1 MPSGKTSPTALAKFL
16 VLVTLLV
23 PLLVL
28 GAVLATR
35 TGMIGLDTGFGTLG
49 LKVAPVLAW
58 IGAGAAAVSLLL
70 LIRYRDLWT
79 YAAAA
84 VVIGAVTLGATQYQL
99 TRFGP
104 APRDVTSNAD
114 DPPVF
119 GRAMLSDRRAAG
131 VRATDTVACD
141 GLEAIDSQLS
151 PEVVAWALKQSGVTV
166 MGMSPFRVDGWKEGM
181 WFGIQHDVTVRIR
194 PGRTDVRVSARDS
207 LPIGPQACDLAR
219 RIVSE
224 MNALR

>member
-1 MPSGKTSPTALAKFL
+1 MSSGNNRSAAVAKLL
-16 VLVTLLV
+16 VLAAFLTPLV
-23 PLLVL
+23 AL

-35 TGMIGLDTGFGTLG
+35 TGLIDLDTGLGVVG
-49 LKVAPVLAW
+49 LKAAPILAW
-58 IGAGAAAVSLLL
+58 VGAGAGLVSLLMLLRYRRLWPYAVVTVLVAAVSLG
-70 LIRYRDLWT
+70 
-79 YAAAA
+79 
-84 VVIGAVTLGATQYQL
+84 VVQYQMA
-99 TRFGP
+99 RFGP

-114 DPPVF
+114 DPPAF
-119 GRAMLSDRRAAG
+119 GRAMLSERRAAG

-141 GLEAIDSQLS
+141 GLEPIESQLA

-166 MGMSPFRVDGWKEGM
+166 MGMSPFRVDGWQEGM

-194 PGRTDVRVSARDS
+194 PGRTDVRVSGRDG

-219 RIVSE
+219 RLVAE